1 LKKIIFALVVVVVIS
16 GLIFSG
22 CAEPE
27 ASPSPAPSPSP
38 SPAPA
43 PEKAVTLR
51 LAIPW
56 PPGDPPQVE
65 IQKYADAFNARS
77 GGKVVIQV
85 HPGEALVKTQES
97 MDAVRTGAVEMAG
110 FPTGVFSSLDPRLA
124 TPEIPFL
131 YTGIHADA
139 AAQDYLLPMYNE
151 FVPDKFNQMF
161 MGHFICL
168 PNEVIG
174 REPVKTLEDWDG
186 LLVQAISPVLSQV
199 IEVMGASPVSA
210 PFVEGYTVLEKGVVD
225 ASLLS
230 PQFDVTFKVYEVAKY
245 ETLSYL
251 IPAAL
256 TVSIN
261 MDTYNSLPKDM
272 QDLLVEEGMNFHKS
286 ANEFFIGAYK
296 DANDFLAANGVEIY
310 NLPEDE
316 RSRWHDLAWPVS
328 EKLLADMGDFG
339 PRVME
344 VANKVN
350 AEFPY

>member
-1 LKKIIFALVVVVVIS
+1 MKRIILALVVVVLMS
-16 GLIFSG
+16 GLIFGS

-27 ASPSPAPSPSP
+27 SSPSPAPSPSP
-38 SPAPA
+38 SPSPA

-85 HPGEALVKTQES
+85 HPAEALVKVQES
-97 MDAVRTGAVEMAG
+97 LDAVRTGAVEMAG
-110 FPTGVFSSLDPRLA
+110 YPTGVFSSVDPRLA

-131 YTGIHADA
+131 YTGINADA

-151 FVPDKFNQMF
+151 FMPEKFNQMF

-168 PNEVIG
+168 PNEMIG
-174 REPVKTLEDWDG
+174 SKPVKTVADWDG
-186 LLVQAISPVLSQV
+186 LLVQSISPVVSQF
-199 IEVMGASPVSA
+199 IEAMGGSPVPS
-210 PFVEGYTVLEKGVVD
+210 PFVEGYTVLEKKVVD
-225 ASLLS
+225 ASMLS

-245 ETLSYL
+245 ETLGYL

-256 TVSIN
+256 TVAIN

-272 QDLLVEEGMNFHKS
+272 QDLLVEEGWNFHHS
-286 ANEFFIGAYK
+286 ANEFFIGAYT
-296 DANDFLAANGVEIY
+296 DANNFLADNGVEIY
-310 NLPEDE
+310 QLPKAE
-316 RSRWHDLAWPVS
+316 RDKWYDMVWPIS

>member
-1 LKKIIFALVVVVVIS
+1 MKKIILAVAVVVLMS
-16 GLIFSG
+16 GLILGS

-38 SPAPA
+38 SPAPP

-77 GGKVVIQV
+77 GGKCTIVV
-85 HPGEALVKTQES
+85 HPAESLVKTQES
-97 MDAVRTGAVEMAG
+97 LDAVRTGAVEMAG
-110 FPTGVFSSLDPRLA
+110 YPTGVFSSVDPRLA

-131 YTGIHADA
+131 YTGIEADA
-139 AAQDYLLPMYNE
+139 AAQDDLLPMYNE
-151 FVPDKFNQMF
+151 FMPEKFNQMF

-168 PNEVIG
+168 PLEIIG
-174 REPVKTLEDWDG
+174 NKPVKTVADWKG
-186 LLVQAISPVLSQV
+186 LLVHAVSPVASQV
-199 IEVMGASPVSA
+199 IEAMGGSPVPA

-225 ASLLS
+225 AGMISS
-230 PQFDVTFKVYEVAKY
+230 QFSVTFKVYEVADY
-245 ETLSYL
+245 ETLGYL
-251 IPAAL
+251 VPASLCVA
-256 TVSIN
+256 IN
-261 MDTYNSLPKDM
+261 MDTYNSLPKDI
-272 QDLLVEEGMNFHKS
+272 QDLLVEEGWNFHHS
-286 ANEFFIGAYK
+286 ANDFFIGAYA
-296 DANDFLAANGVEIY
+296 DSNQFLADNGVEIY
-310 NLPEDE
+310 NLPKEE
-316 RSRWHDLAWPVS
+316 RDKWHDLVWPIS
-328 EKLLADMGDFG
+328 EKSLADMGDFG